1 MPAFKAINTLRKL
14 CNHPSL
20 VFQNGNFIW
29 SIEDDIADINESL
42 NNNSSNSN
50 SAPPT
55 PQDIEVSLVKRPLRD
70 FSWDSSGKLIVLS
83 KILPLW
89 FAESNKVL
97 IFSQVTEIKIL
108 FCLFDFYFAEC
119 IN

>member
-29 SIEDDIADINESL
+29 SIEDEIADINESL
-42 NNNSSNSN
+42 NSS
-50 SAPPT
+50 SAPRPPFPPPP
-55 PQDIEVSLVKRPLRD
+55 PQDIELSLALVKQPLRD

-97 IFSQVTEIKIL
+97 IFSQVTGNIL
-108 FCLFDFYFAEC
+108 FIYLFC
-119 IN
+119 

>member
-42 NNNSSNSN
+42 NNNINSSNSN
-50 SAPPT
+50 SAPHP
-55 PQDIEVSLVKRPLRD
+55 PQDIEVSLVKQPSWD

-97 IFSQVTEIKIL
+97 IFSQVTGKKIL
-108 FCLFDFYFAEC
+108 FCLFDF
-119 IN
+119 